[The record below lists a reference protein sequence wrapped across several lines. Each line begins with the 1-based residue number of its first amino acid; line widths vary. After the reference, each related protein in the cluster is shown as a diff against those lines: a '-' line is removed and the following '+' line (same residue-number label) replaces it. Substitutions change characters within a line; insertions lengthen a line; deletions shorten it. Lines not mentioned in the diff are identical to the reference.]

1 MKNSLI
7 LSLLAIVTFAYPTI
21 AQDLTITERKMS
33 FGDEAYDALVV
44 NIVNADEAKASIE
57 KYAKDK
63 LGLKLK
69 KDNKETL
76 IAEKISMP
84 TIIPSKRGDF
94 LVFISESQLAIA
106 YRMGYDFILNS
117 QEYPEE
123 MFRFKQLMND
133 ILFTYYVDGFN
144 AQIEAKEAQIKDYE
158 KEISKNTRESEKLAK
173 DVQKNTKKMG
183 KSDQSE
189 KVEMENENINAQ
201 NQQAALADIN
211 SNLNNEIRK
220 LNDEINTIRQNINA
234 LSQKAAAN
242 LIKTKE

>member
-7 LSLLAIVTFAYPTI
+7 LSLLALLACVYPAF
-21 AQDLTITERKMS
+21 AQDLTITEKKMS
-33 FGDEAYDALVV
+33 FGDEAFDALVV
-44 NIVNADEAKASIE
+44 NVLNPEEAKASIE

-69 KDNKETL
+69 KDDKETL

-94 LVFISESQLAIA
+94 MVLVNASQMAIA

-144 AQIEAKEAQIKDYE
+144 AQIAAKEAQIKDYE
-158 KEISKNTRESEKLAK
+158 KEIAKNTRESEKLSK
-173 DVQKNTKKMG
+173 DMQKNNKKIG
-183 KSDQSE
+183 KADDTE
-189 KVEMENENINAQ
+189 KVTMENENINAQ

-211 SNLNNEIRK
+211 TNLNNEIRK
-220 LNDEINTIRQNINA
+220 LNDEINTIRQSINE
-234 LSQKAAAN
+234 LSQKAANN
-242 LIKTKE
+242 LPKTKE

>member
-7 LSLLAIVTFAYPTI
+7 LSLLAVVAIAYHTV

-33 FGDEAYDALVV
+33 FGDEAYEALVV
-44 NIVNADEAKASIE
+44 NVLNPGEAKASIE

-69 KDNKETL
+69 KDTKETL
-76 IAEKISMP
+76 IADKISMP

-94 LVFISESQLAIA
+94 LVLVTANQMAIA
-106 YRMGYDFILNS
+106 YRMGYDYILNS
-117 QEYPEE
+117 REYPDE

-133 ILFTYYVDGFN
+133 ILFNYYADGFN
-144 AQIEAKEAQIKDYE
+144 AQIAAKEKQIKDYE

-173 DVQKNTKKMG
+173 DMQKNNKKIG
-183 KSDQSE
+183 KAEDAE
-189 KVEMENENINAQ
+189 KVSMENTNISAQ

-211 SNLNNEIRK
+211 INLSNEIRK
-220 LNDEINTIRQNINA
+220 LNDEINTLRQNINL

-242 LIKTKE
+242 LPKTKE